1 MRRWLTWV
9 LYVSQH
15 APPRFQ
21 GFRGTNEIY
30 MGMVVTR
37 MMFLFGLVSLLDQH
51 VPLGS
56 LRLDRLLPRLRTAY
70 FSSQLEGCKGVHQ
83 SQVLILS
90 EQERAPGLWST
101 TLVCVSSGSI
111 FVVTLLTYLALG
123 QVIGMAQRWC
133 AIPKPDASAG
143 IVGGHD
149 VCEISVIYVFV
160 LWFQLLEWEE

>member
-1 MRRWLTWV
+1 MRRRLTWV
-9 LYVSQH
+9 LYVSHH

-56 LRLDRLLPRLRTAY
+56 LRLDRLLPRLRAAY

-101 TLVCVSSGSI
+101 ILVCVAGGSI
-111 FVVTLLTYLALG
+111 LVVALLA
-123 QVIGMAQRWC
+123 
-133 AIPKPDASAG
+133 
-143 IVGGHD
+143 
-149 VCEISVIYVFV
+149 
-160 LWFQLLEWEE
+160 